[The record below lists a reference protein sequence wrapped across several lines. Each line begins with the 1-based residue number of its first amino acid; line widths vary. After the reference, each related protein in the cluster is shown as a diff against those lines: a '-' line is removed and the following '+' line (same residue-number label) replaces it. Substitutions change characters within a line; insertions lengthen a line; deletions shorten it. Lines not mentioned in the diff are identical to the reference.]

1 MASSSRVALVTG
13 GASGIGYGI
22 SEALARE
29 GFDLAICGR
38 RDEAQMREPLD
49 ALRAFGADVLYVST
63 DIAERSDRE
72 ALVAAIR
79 EHFGR
84 LDVLVNNAGVG
95 PRDRNDLLEATEESY
110 DWVMGINL
118 KGPYF
123 LTQAA
128 ANWMIE
134 QKQADPEFRA
144 AIVNIGSISAT
155 MASTNRGEYC
165 ISKAGLGMATQVWA
179 VRLGEFGIPVYE
191 VRPGIIHSDMTA
203 GVTAKYDKLIA
214 EDGILV
220 QARWGEPEDVGK
232 AVAMLARGDL
242 PYSTGQVVMVDG
254 GITLS
259 RL

>member
-1 MASSSRVALVTG
+1 MRKVALVTG

-29 GFDLAICGR
+29 GYDLALCGR
-38 RDEAQMREPLD
+38 REEAQVSD
-49 ALRAFGADVLYVST
+49 ALDTLRGLGANTLYVST
-63 DIAERSDRE
+63 DVADPDDR
-72 ALVAAIR
+72 ARLMDAIR
-79 EHFGR
+79 SHYGR
-84 LDVLVNNAGVG
+84 LHLLVNNAGVA
-95 PRDRNDLLEATEESY
+95 PRERKDLLNATEDSF
-110 DWVMGINL
+110 DWVLGINL

-134 QKQADPEFRA
+134 QRSANPDFWG

-165 ISKAGLGMATQVWA
+165 ISKAGLAMTTKLWA
-179 VRLGEFGIPVYE
+179 VRLGEHDIPVYE
-191 VRPGIIHSDMTA
+191 VRPGVTHSDMTS
-203 GVTAKYDKLIA
+203 GVQEKYDRLI
-214 EDGILV
+214 EEGLIV
-220 QARWGEPEDVGK
+220 QPRWGTPDDVGK
-232 AVAMLARGDL
+232 AVAMLARQDL
-242 PYSTGQVVMVDG
+242 PYSTGAVLMVDG